1 MTLFCGQSV
10 PDVETRIMVMT
21 REQAVEAIRA
31 QAIRDAGRD
40 ARDFLNTEPRRLEQ
54 CVLDAAGLIFDFS
67 KHDISSEGFAALL
80 ALADAAGLDAAIAA
94 LGRGD
99 IVNLTEGRAAQHMA
113 LRGGGKDEARK
124 TQARAELERALAF
137 SDEIRSGAFVSSSN
151 EAFTHILHIGIG
163 GSDLGPRLVHD
174 ALSSPN
180 APVDV
185 RFLSSVDPDAFERA
199 TSGLDPATT
208 LVFIVSKSFS
218 TPETSLNTQSA
229 ISWLEAGLEGG
240 IGRHL
245 VAATSR
251 PEAARA
257 LGVSDERIFEMWDW
271 VGGRYSLWS
280 CVSLSVMAA
289 IGRREFERLLGG
301 ARRMDEHFLQA
312 RASVNAPVISA
323 LVGWWHRTISGRQA
337 WAVVPYATHLRLFP
351 NWLKQLS
358 MESLGKA
365 VTADGSPLNAPAGPV
380 IFGGEGPDGQHAFF
394 QLLHQGHEA
403 IPIDIIAF
411 ARGGETHHRQ
421 ALLANAVAQAEAL
434 LTGRSEAGALAEL
447 AAKGIDGKQAQDI
460 AAHMVMPGGRGSTF
474 ILGRVMDAESLG
486 ALLAFYEHQTFVLS
500 VLFGINAFDQFG
512 VELGKKLATKLEDE
526 WTAGEDGHHDASTT
540 ALLRQIRQYQS

>member
-1 MTLFCGQSV
+1 MA
-10 PDVETRIMVMT
+10 MT
-21 REQAVEAIRA
+21 REQAVEAIRT
-31 QAIRDAGRD
+31 QAETDAGRD
-40 ARDFLNTEPRRLEQ
+40 GRDFLKSDPRRLEQ
-54 CVLDAAGLIFDFS
+54 CGLEAAGLKFDFS
-67 KHDISSEGFAALL
+67 KHDISHEAFTALFDLAEAAN
-80 ALADAAGLDAAIAA
+80 LDAAIAA

-99 IVNLTEGRAAQHMA
+99 TVNPTEGRAAQHMA

-124 TQARAELERALAF
+124 AQAKTELERALSFA
-137 SDEIRSGAFVSSSN
+137 DEVRSGAFVSSSN

-163 GSDLGPRLVHD
+163 GSDLGPRLIHD

-199 TSGLDPATT
+199 TAGLDPATT
-208 LVFIVSKSFS
+208 LVFIVSKSFA
-218 TPETSLNTQSA
+218 TPETSLNTRSA

-245 VAATSR
+245 AAATSR
-251 PEAARA
+251 PDAARA
-257 LGVSDERIFEMWDW
+257 LGISDDRIFGMWDW

-289 IGRREFERLLGG
+289 IGRREFEALLAG

-312 RASVNAPVISA
+312 RASANAPVMSA
-323 LVGWWHRTISGRQA
+323 LVSWWHRIIRGCQG

-351 NWLKQLS
+351 GWLKQLS
-358 MESLGKA
+358 MESLGKS
-365 VTADGSPLNAPAGPV
+365 VTGEGAPLTDPAGPV
-380 IFGGEGPDGQHAFF
+380 VFGGEGPDGQHAFF
-394 QLLHQGHEA
+394 QLLHQGREA
-403 IPIDIIAF
+403 IPVDIIAF
-411 ARGGETHHRQ
+411 ARGGKSGHRK

-434 LTGRSEAGALAEL
+434 LAGRSEGEALAEL
-447 AAKGIDGKQAQDI
+447 AEKGMDEDQARNI
-460 AAHMVMPGGRGSTF
+460 APHMVMPGGRGSTF
-474 ILGRVMDAESLG
+474 ILGRELDAESLG

-512 VELGKKLATKLEDE
+512 VELGKKLAARLEDE
-526 WTAGEDGHHDASTT
+526 WTAGEDGQHDASTT
-540 ALLRQIRQYQS
+540 ALLRQIRQSQS

>member
-1 MTLFCGQSV
+1 MAT
-10 PDVETRIMVMT
+10 T

-31 QAIRDAGRD
+31 QAERDAGRS
-40 ARDFLNTEPRRLEQ
+40 ALDFLTTEERRLEQ
-54 CVLDAAGLIFDFS
+54 CLLEGAGLTFDFS
-67 KHDISSEGFAALL
+67 KHDISLDGFAALL
-80 ALADAAGLDAAIAA
+80 GLAAAACVEDAIAA

-99 IVNLTEGRAAQHMA
+99 IVNLTEGRPAQHMA
-113 LRGGGKDEARK
+113 LRGGGKDEVRK
-124 TQARAELERALAF
+124 AQAKAELDRAFDFA
-137 SDEIRSGAFVSSSN
+137 DELRSGTFTSSTN

-163 GSDLGPRLVHD
+163 GSDLGPRLLHD
-174 ALSSPN
+174 ALSSPH

-218 TPETSLNTQSA
+218 TPETSLNTRTA

-251 PEAARA
+251 PDAARE
-257 LGVSDERIFEMWDW
+257 LGISDDRIFEMWDW

-301 ARRMDEHFLQA
+301 AWRMDEHFLQA
-312 RASVNAPVISA
+312 RASANAPVVAA
-323 LVGWWHRTISGRQA
+323 LTAWWHRAIHGRQT
-337 WAVVPYATHLRLFP
+337 WAVVPYATRLRLFP
-351 NWLKQLS
+351 GWLKQLS
-358 MESLGKA
+358 MESLGKS
-365 VTADGSPLNAPAGPV
+365 VTAGGEPLAAPAGPV
-380 IFGGEGPDGQHAFF
+380 VFGGEGPDGQHAFF
-394 QLLHQGHEA
+394 QLLHQGREA
-403 IPIDIIAF
+403 IPVDIIAF
-411 ARGGETHHRQ
+411 ARGGELRHRN
-421 ALLANAVAQAEAL
+421 AVLANAVAQAEAL
-434 LTGRSEAGALAEL
+434 LSGQSEAAALAEL
-447 AAKGIDGKQAQDI
+447 AAKGMDKEEAH
-460 AAHMVMPGGRGSTF
+460 ALASHMVMPGGRSSTF
-474 ILGRVMDAESLG
+474 ILGQELDAESLG

-512 VELGKKLATKLEDE
+512 VELGKQLAAKLERE
-526 WTAGEDGHHDASTT
+526 WTAGEEGQHDASTK
-540 ALLRQIRQYQS
+540 ALIRQIRHYQGQ